1 MTCNVP
7 GQEQDTMANK
17 MKMLTLLQEQLGYS
31 QITNR
36 RPAPRPS
43 VLYLQKLRAQAG
55 QPGVSR
61 RRLVIAVDSQP
72 ASTKPLPIKI
82 NHVKPST
89 GATRLVV
96 R

>member
-1 MTCNVP
+1 
-7 GQEQDTMANK
+7 MANK
-17 MKMLTLLQEQLGYS
+17 MKMLTLLQEKLGYAR
-31 QITNR
+31 ITNR

-43 VLYLQKLRAQAG
+43 VLYLQQLRAQAG

-61 RRLVIAVDSQP
+61 RRLVIAVEASP
-72 ASTKPLPIKI
+72 APTVPLPIKI

-89 GATRLVV
+89 GAARLVV